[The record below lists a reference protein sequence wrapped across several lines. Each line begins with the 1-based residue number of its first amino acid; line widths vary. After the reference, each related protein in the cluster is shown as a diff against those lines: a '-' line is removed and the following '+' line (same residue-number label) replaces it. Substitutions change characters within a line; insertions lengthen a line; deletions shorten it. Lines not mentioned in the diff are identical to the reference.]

1 MCRQELLDRIRILL
15 VRLNGSLD
23 ADMDLPESASLVQD
37 LGLDSFA
44 LESLFSSIR
53 DQVLDCEFTPWFV
66 CACRRGE
73 DTVASLVD
81 YLLMQLNGRKTT
93 PQALAA

>member
-1 MCRQELLDRIRILL
+1 MSRQELLDRVRNLL
-15 VRLNGSLD
+15 LTLNGQVD
-23 ADMDLPESASLVQD
+23 AYDDLSESASLIQD

-53 DQVLDCEFTPWFV
+53 DEILDVEFTPWFV
-66 CACRRGE
+66 RASRRGE

-81 YLLMQLNGRKTT
+81 YVMEQLHQQEAERRT
-93 PQALAA
+93 LAA